1 MSKPAFVLD
10 AKTSLLTNPVCALAA
25 LVWKEEITMAAIKC
39 KQEYTFTIET
49 ATDEEAMTVLENF
62 HVEVDKI
69 LYRPDSR
76 IKVDRSAPRFS
87 L

>member
-1 MSKPAFVLD
+1 
-10 AKTSLLTNPVCALAA
+10 
-25 LVWKEEITMAAIKC
+25 MAAIKC